1 MADITVLVQS
11 PGSEYWGQS
20 TWGSNDFGG
29 SGISLTTSSG
39 TATTTAAANVTVTSD
54 GMMEPRELGQDRA
67 DTAAYIGIPDGS
79 IGSGQR
85 VLAFNYQG
93 STAKSYDWTSGSCS

>member
-1 MADITVLVQS
+1 
-11 PGSEYWGQS
+11 
-20 TWGSNDFGG
+20 
-29 SGISLTTSSG
+29 
-39 TATTTAAANVTVTSD
+39 
-54 GMMEPRELGQDRA
+54 MMEPRELGQDRA